1 MRKIFLTIILF
12 FAGSVQAAEPS
23 MIVFDLTEGEVL
35 YAHNS
40 DAVRP
45 IASITK
51 LVTAMVALDHYDKT
65 THALITEMLV
75 TSSNSAA
82 EKLAS
87 RYPGGRLR
95 FITAMNTK
103 VKDMGLTETK
113 FTDPS
118 GLSVFNIST
127 AEELVMILYHAVD
140 YDLITNATTTLNL
153 MSHHGSRKQKKSIKM
168 NTNTKLLQRYTNII
182 LGKTGYTSQAGRC
195 LAVLIEKNRSV
206 FAVIALGFPNP
217 KERESVMVNL
227 IDNYARPKQLNI
239 AFKGL

>member
-12 FAGSVQAAEPS
+12 FVGAVQAAEPS

-51 LVTAMVALDHYDKT
+51 LVTAMVALDHYDKSS
-65 THALITEMLV
+65 HALIVDMLV
-75 TSSNSAA
+75 TSSNTAA

-87 RYPGGRLR
+87 KYPGGRLR
-95 FITAMNTK
+95 FITAMNTM

-113 FTDPS
+113 FHDPS
-118 GLSVFNIST
+118 GLSVFNSST
-127 AEELVMILYHAVD
+127 AEELVIILQQAAD
-140 YDLITNATTTLNL
+140 YDLIATATTTQQL
-153 MSHHGSRKQKKSIKM
+153 MSNSRSQSQKNHSKV
-168 NTNTKLLQRYTNII
+168 NTNKKLLQRYTNII